1 MENVKIKS
9 SNFVMQHAG
18 KLRDYYRIGKMLGS
32 GAFGEVRVC
41 VHRESNNQRA
51 VKVLRKSHMD
61 EDEKRMF
68 FNEINVLKDLDHPN
82 ILKMYEFFEDEK
94 RYYIVTD
101 ICKGGELFD
110 EIVKR
115 GKFDE
120 KDAGVLI
127 KQVLSCINYCHVN
140 NIVHRDLKPENILLE
155 TNKEFDQ
162 IKIIDFGT
170 SLVVSDG
177 QKLDEKLGT
186 PYYIA
191 PEVLAKSYGSKCDIW
206 SIGVITFIILSGIP
220 PFNGASDQEIM
231 KKVKLGKFN
240 FNDPAWKGISDMCK
254 DFISKLLTLDQTKRP
269 SAEEALKH
277 PWLEAAN
284 LSGKA
289 SVSQDIAINS
299 L

>member
-18 KLRDYYRIGKMLGS
+18 KLRDFYRIGKMLGS

-127 KQVLSCINYCHVN
+127 RQVLSCINYCHVN
-140 NIVHRDLKPENILLE
+140 HIVHRDLKPENILLE
-155 TNKEFDQ
+155 TNKEFD
-162 IKIIDFGT
+162 
-170 SLVVSDG
+170 
-177 QKLDEKLGT
+177 
-186 PYYIA
+186 
-191 PEVLAKSYGSKCDIW
+191 
-206 SIGVITFIILSGIP
+206 
-220 PFNGASDQEIM
+220 
-231 KKVKLGKFN
+231 
-240 FNDPAWKGISDMCK
+240 
-254 DFISKLLTLDQTKRP
+254 
-269 SAEEALKH
+269 
-277 PWLEAAN
+277 
-284 LSGKA
+284 
-289 SVSQDIAINS
+289 
-299 L
+299 